1 MSPMP
6 AMPKSTVEATTAFLA
21 LVPKDPAL
29 TTRPMFGNMA
39 AFINGNMFAG
49 LFGDDLFVRLPDVER
64 AKVKQQGGKDFEPM
78 PGRAMTG
85 YVCVAATWRAGPAP
99 ARAAIAQA
107 LTWTR
112 QMPAKKPTAGKAE
125 AKTHPPPRPS
135 VSTGKPRKN
144 S

>member
-6 AMPKSTVEATTAFLA
+6 AMPKSTADATTAFLA
-21 LVPKDPAL
+21 LVPSEPAL

-49 LFGDDLFVRLPDVER
+49 LFGDDLFVRLPDADR
-64 AKVKQQGGKDFEPM
+64 DSVKQKGGKDFEPM

-85 YVCVAATWRAGPAP
+85 YVCVATSWRVNPAP
-99 ARAAIAQA
+99 ARAAIARA

-112 QMPAKKPTAGKAE
+112 QMPAKRPATGKADAKKPAASGRSVSAGK
-125 AKTHPPPRPS
+125 PQ
-135 VSTGKPRKN
+135 KN

>member
-1 MSPMP
+1 MP
-6 AMPKSTVEATTAFLA
+6 AMPKSTPAATSAFLA
-21 LVPKDPAL
+21 LIPKDPAL

-49 LFGDDLFVRLPDVER
+49 LFGDQLFVRLPEAER
-64 AKVKQQGGKDFEPM
+64 EKLKKQGGRDFEPM

-85 YVCVAATWRAGPAP
+85 YVCVAAGWRARPAP
-99 ARAAIAQA
+99 ARTSIAQA

-112 QMPAKKPTAGKAE
+112 QMPAKKAAAARSGKART
-125 AKTHPPPRPS
+125 APATRSATK
-135 VSTGKPRKN
+135 GKPRKT